1 MPESRCL
8 QGIWSSPWIFI
19 FAAAGSA
26 IGLGN
31 IWKFPYM
38 LGANG
43 GGAFLLIYCL
53 CLVVVG
59 LPMLMAEVALGRTVR
74 SNPVDTVNDLAERHV
89 VPKYWVA
96 VPYLAGVTGLLI
108 LTFYSV
114 IAGWAFAY
122 SRRAVTGAL
131 ENLDKV
137 QSEALF
143 QDFLQAP
150 VEMIF
155 WHTLFMAMVV
165 LVVGQAVTR
174 GLSSVVKLL
183 LPALIFLLLLLAGYA
198 LVVGASSEA
207 IGFLLRFDWDQVTF
221 EVALSAIG
229 HALFSL
235 GVGLGAMFSY
245 GAYMSKRMSIAKACT
260 IVVGLD
266 LLVSILSALIIFPLT
281 FAFGIDVDSGPS
293 LPFVTLPIIFDLL
306 PAGQV
311 IGLVFFALLA
321 LAALTSAIALMELF
335 VSWLHERFYVGRLK
349 ASFIIGLVIWFCGIA
364 IVLSFSHWDAKIAFG
379 LNLFELVDNVTS
391 LIMLPVAAIALSVL
405 VAWVVPE
412 PMLKNEMIAKN
423 PSHFRWWYTTLK
435 YVSIP
440 AAVLITVAGWI
451 GV

>member
-38 LGANG
+38 LGTNG
-43 GGAFLLIYCL
+43 GGAFLFIYCA
-53 CLVVVG
+53 CLLLVG

-89 VPKYWVA
+89 IHRFWVA
-96 VPYLAGVTGLLI
+96 IPYLAGATGLLI

-114 IAGWAFAY
+114 IAGWGFAY
-122 SRRAVTGAL
+122 AQRAMTGAL
-131 ENLDKV
+131 QGLDMV
-137 QSEALF
+137 QSQAVF
-143 QDFLQAP
+143 DDFLASP

-155 WHTLFMAMVV
+155 WHTLFMGLVV
-165 LVVGQAVTR
+165 LSVGQAVTR
-174 GLSSVVKLL
+174 GLSNVVRIL
-183 LPALIFLLLLLAGYA
+183 LPVLIVTLFILAVYSMVMGAGADALLFLTRWDW
-198 LVVGASSEA
+198 S
-207 IGFLLRFDWDQVTF
+207 GFTFD
-221 EVALSAIG
+221 VALSAIG

-266 LLVSILSALIIFPLT
+266 LIVSILAALVIFPLT
-281 FAFGIDVDSGPS
+281 FKFGLDVAAGPS
-293 LPFVTLPIIFDLL
+293 LPFVSLPLIFGAL

-311 IGLVFFALLA
+311 IGLLFFALLV
-321 LAALTSAIALMELF
+321 LAALTSAISMMELF
-335 VSWLHERFYVGRLK
+335 VAWLHERFYTGRLK
-349 ASFIIGLVIWFCGIA
+349 AAFTLGLGVWLVGVA
-364 IVLSFSHWDAKIAFG
+364 VVLSFNHWDAKLLFG
-379 LNLFELVDNVTS
+379 LNLFEIIDQLTS
-391 LIMLPVAAIALSVL
+391 FIMLPVAAIALSIL
-405 VAWVVPE
+405 VAWVVPKK
-412 PMLKNEMIAKN
+412 MLMNEMLVKN
-423 PSHFRWWYTTLK
+423 ATHFRWWYTTLK

-440 AAVLITVAGWI
+440 AAILITVAGWI
-451 GV
+451 GA

>member
-38 LGANG
+38 LGSNG

-59 LPMLMAEVALGRTVR
+59 LPMMMAEVALGRTVR
-74 SNPVDTVNDLAERHV
+74 SNPVDTVNDLAERKV

-96 VPYLAGVTGLLI
+96 VPYLAGVTGVLI

-122 SRRAVTGAL
+122 GQRAVTGDLVGLA
-131 ENLDKV
+131 KV
-137 QSEALF
+137 ESELLF
-143 QDFLQAP
+143 QTFLSSP

-155 WHTLFMAMVV
+155 WHTLFMA
-165 LVVGQAVTR
+165 LVILTVGQAVTR
-174 GLSSVVKLL
+174 GLSSVVRLL
-183 LPALIFLLLLLAGYA
+183 LPTLIAMLILLAVYALITGDSSMA
-198 LVVGASSEA
+198 LQFMTQWRWE
-207 IGFLLRFDWDQVTF
+207 DVTF
-221 EVALSAIG
+221 DVALSAIG

-235 GVGLGAMFSY
+235 GIGLGAMFSY

-266 LLVSILSALIIFPLT
+266 LLVSVLSALIIFPLT
-281 FAFGIDVDSGPS
+281 FQFGLGVSSGPS
-293 LPFVTLPIIFDLL
+293 LPFVSLPIIFGAL
-306 PAGQV
+306 PGGQV
-311 IGLVFFALLA
+311 FGLVFFVLLA
-321 LAALTSAIALMELF
+321 IAALTSAISMMELF
-335 VSWLHERFYVGRLK
+335 VSWMHERFYTGRLK
-349 ASFIIGLVIWFCGIA
+349 AAFMLGSAIWFVGIA
-364 IVLSFSHWDAKIAFG
+364 IVLSFSHWNAKILFG
-379 LNLFELVDNVTS
+379 LNTFELLDNLTS
-391 LIMLPVAAIALSVL
+391 LILLPIAAIGLSIM

-412 PMLKNEMIAKN
+412 PTLKNEMIAKN
-423 PSHFRWWYTTLK
+423 VNHFRWWYTTLK

-440 AAVLITVAGWI
+440 AAILITLAGWI

>member
-31 IWKFPYM
+31 IWRFPYM

-74 SNPVDTVNDLAERHV
+74 SNPVDTVNDLAERKV
-89 VPKYWVA
+89 VPKYWVF

-122 SRRAVTGAL
+122 SRRAITGAL

-143 QDFLQAP
+143 ENFLHAP

-155 WHTLFMAMVV
+155 WHTLFLAMVV
-165 LVVGQAVTR
+165 LVVGQSVIR

-183 LPALIFLLLLLAGYA
+183 LPVLIFLLVLLAVYA
-198 LVVGASSEA
+198 LIVGASGEA
-207 IGFLLRFDWDQVTF
+207 ISFLLRFDWEQVTF

-266 LLVSILSALIIFPLT
+266 LLVSVLSALIIFPLT
-281 FAFGIDVDSGPS
+281 FAFGIAVDSGPS
-293 LPFVTLPIIFDLL
+293 LPFITLPIIFDLL
-306 PAGQV
+306 PGGQV

-349 ASFIIGLVIWFCGIA
+349 ASFLIGLVIWFCGVA
-364 IVLSFSHWDAKIAFG
+364 IVLSFNHWDNKLAFG

-391 LIMLPVAAIALSVL
+391 LIMLPIAAIALSIL

-435 YVSIP
+435 YISIP

>member
-38 LGANG
+38 LGEHG

-74 SNPVDTVNDLAERHV
+74 SNPVDTVNDLAERRV
-89 VPKYWVA
+89 VSKYWVV
-96 VPYLAGVTGLLI
+96 VPYVAGLTGLLI
-108 LTFYSV
+108 LSFYSV

-122 SRRAVTGAL
+122 SRRAVTGTL
-131 ENLDKV
+131 EQLNTV

-143 QDFLQAP
+143 QSFLNSP
-150 VEMIF
+150 VEMLL
-155 WHTLFMAMVV
+155 WHSVFMGLVV
-165 LVVGQAVTR
+165 IVVGQSVTR
-174 GLSSVVKLL
+174 GLSNVVRIL
-183 LPALIFLLLLLAGYA
+183 LPTLIFVLLLLAAYA
-198 LVVGASSEA
+198 LVVGASADA
-207 IGFLLRFDWDQVTF
+207 IGFMFRLDWEQVTF
-221 EVALSAIG
+221 DVALSAIG

-266 LLVSILSALIIFPLT
+266 LLVSILAALIIFPLT
-281 FAFGIDVDSGPS
+281 FEFGISADSGPS

-306 PAGQV
+306 PAGQA

-321 LAALTSAIALMELF
+321 LAALTSAISMMELF
-335 VSWLHERFYVGRLK
+335 VSWMHERFYIGRLK
-349 ASFIIGLVIWFCGIA
+349 SAFLIGIGVWFCGIA
-364 IVLSFSHWDAKIAFG
+364 IVLSFNHWDTKLLFD
-379 LNLFELVDNVTS
+379 LNLFELVDNLTS
-391 LIMLPVAAIALSVL
+391 LILLPMAAVALSVL
-405 VAWVVPE
+405 VAWVIPE

-423 PSHFRWWYTTLK
+423 PKHFRWWYTTLK

>member
-38 LGANG
+38 LGEHG

-74 SNPVDTVNDLAERHV
+74 SNPVDTVNDLAERRV
-89 VPKYWVA
+89 VSKYWVV
-96 VPYLAGVTGLLI
+96 VPYVAGLTGLLI
-108 LTFYSV
+108 LSFYSV

-122 SRRAVTGAL
+122 SRRAVTGTL
-131 ENLDKV
+131 EQLNTV

-143 QDFLQAP
+143 QSFLNSP
-150 VEMIF
+150 VEMLL
-155 WHTLFMAMVV
+155 WHSVFMGLVV
-165 LVVGQAVTR
+165 IVVGQSVTR
-174 GLSSVVKLL
+174 GLSNVVRIL
-183 LPALIFLLLLLAGYA
+183 LPTLIFVLLLLAAYA
-198 LVVGASSEA
+198 LVVGASADA
-207 IGFLLRFDWDQVTF
+207 IGFMFRLDWGQVTF
-221 EVALSAIG
+221 DVALSAIG

-266 LLVSILSALIIFPLT
+266 LLVSILAALIIFPLT
-281 FAFGIDVDSGPS
+281 FEFGISADSGPS

-306 PAGQV
+306 PAGQA

-321 LAALTSAIALMELF
+321 LAALTSAISMMELF
-335 VSWLHERFYVGRLK
+335 VSWMHERFYIGRLK
-349 ASFIIGLVIWFCGIA
+349 SAFLIGIGVWFCGIA
-364 IVLSFSHWDAKIAFG
+364 IVLSFNHWDTKLLFD
-379 LNLFELVDNVTS
+379 LNLFELVDNLTS
-391 LIMLPVAAIALSVL
+391 LILLPMAAVALSVL
-405 VAWVVPE
+405 VAWVIPE

-423 PSHFRWWYTTLK
+423 PKHFRWWYTTLK

>member
-53 CLVVVG
+53 CLVLVG
-59 LPMLMAEVALGRTVR
+59 LPVLMAEVALGRTVR
-74 SNPVDTVNDLAERHV
+74 SNPIDTVNDLAERHV
-89 VPKYWVA
+89 VSKYWVA
-96 VPYLAGVTGLLI
+96 VPYLSGITALLI
-108 LTFYSV
+108 LTYYSV
-114 IAGWAFAY
+114 IGGWAFAY
-122 SRRAVTGAL
+122 TRNSVMGRLQG
-131 ENLDKV
+131 LDKE
-137 QSEALF
+137 QSEVLF
-143 QDFLQAP
+143 QGLLSAP

-155 WHTLFMAMVV
+155 WHTLFMALAV
-165 LVVGQAVTR
+165 LVVGQSVTR

-183 LPALIFLLLLLAGYA
+183 LPTLVVFMFGLAVYALIVGNSTDA
-198 LVVGASSEA
+198 LN
-207 IGFLLRFDWDQVTF
+207 FMLRFDWEQVTF

-235 GVGLGAMFSY
+235 GAGLGALFAY
-245 GAYMSKRMSIAKACT
+245 AAYMSKRMSIAKACS

-266 LLVSILSALIIFPLT
+266 LLVSILVALIIFPLI
-281 FAFGIDVDSGPS
+281 FAFDINTDSGPS
-293 LPFVTLPIIFDLL
+293 LTFVTLPMIFDLL
-306 PAGQV
+306 PGGPV
-311 IGLVFFALLA
+311 IGPMFFALLA
-321 LAALTSAIALMELF
+321 LAALTSAIAMMELF
-335 VSWLHERFYVGRLK
+335 VSWLHERFYIGRLK
-349 ASFIIGLVIWFCGIA
+349 AAFRLGLGVWFFGIG
-364 IVLSFSHWDAKIAFG
+364 IVLSFNHWDTKILFG
-379 LNLFELVDNVTS
+379 MNLFELVDKLTS
-391 LIMLPVAAIALSVL
+391 FIMLPIAAVALSIL
-405 VAWVVPE
+405 VAWVLPE
-412 PMLKNEMIAKN
+412 PMLKNELIVKT
-423 PSHFRWWYTTLK
+423 PSHFRWWYNTLK

>member
-38 LGANG
+38 LGEHG

-74 SNPVDTVNDLAERHV
+74 SNPVDTVNDLAERRV
-89 VPKYWVA
+89 VSKYWVV
-96 VPYLAGVTGLLI
+96 VPYVAGLTGLLI
-108 LTFYSV
+108 LSFYSV

-122 SRRAVTGAL
+122 SRRAVTGTL
-131 ENLDKV
+131 EQLNTV

-143 QDFLQAP
+143 QSFLNSP
-150 VEMIF
+150 VEMLL
-155 WHTLFMAMVV
+155 WHSVFMGLVV
-165 LVVGQAVTR
+165 IVVGQSVTR
-174 GLSSVVKLL
+174 GLSNVVRIL
-183 LPALIFLLLLLAGYA
+183 LPTLIFVLLLLAAYA
-198 LVVGASSEA
+198 LVVGASADA
-207 IGFLLRFDWDQVTF
+207 IGFMFRLDWEQVTF
-221 EVALSAIG
+221 DVALSAIG

-266 LLVSILSALIIFPLT
+266 LLVSILAALIIFPLT
-281 FAFGIDVDSGPS
+281 FEFDINADSGPS

-306 PAGQV
+306 PAGQAT
-311 IGLVFFALLA
+311 GLVFFALLA
-321 LAALTSAIALMELF
+321 LAALTSAISMMELF
-335 VSWLHERFYVGRLK
+335 VSWMHERFYIGRLK
-349 ASFIIGLVIWFCGIA
+349 SAFLIGIGVWFCGIA
-364 IVLSFSHWDAKIAFG
+364 IVLSFNHWDTKLLFD
-379 LNLFELVDNVTS
+379 LNLFELVDNLTS
-391 LIMLPVAAIALSVL
+391 LILLPMAAVALSVL
-405 VAWVVPE
+405 VAWVIPE

-423 PSHFRWWYTTLK
+423 PKHFRWWYTTLK

>member
-38 LGANG
+38 LGGHG

-74 SNPVDTVNDLAERHV
+74 SNPVDTVNDLAERRV
-89 VPKYWVA
+89 VSKYWVV
-96 VPYLAGVTGLLI
+96 VPYVAGLTGLLI
-108 LTFYSV
+108 LSFYSV

-122 SRRAVTGAL
+122 SRRAVTGTL
-131 ENLDKV
+131 EQLNTV

-143 QDFLQAP
+143 QSFLNSP
-150 VEMIF
+150 VEMLL
-155 WHTLFMAMVV
+155 WHSVFMGLVV
-165 LVVGQAVTR
+165 IVVGQSVTR
-174 GLSSVVKLL
+174 GLSNVVRIL
-183 LPALIFLLLLLAGYA
+183 LPTLIFVLLLLAAYA
-198 LVVGASSEA
+198 LVVGASADA
-207 IGFLLRFDWDQVTF
+207 IGFMFRLDWEQVTF
-221 EVALSAIG
+221 DVALSAIG

-266 LLVSILSALIIFPLT
+266 LLVSILAALIIFPLT
-281 FAFGIDVDSGPS
+281 FEFGINADSGPS

-306 PAGQV
+306 PAGQA

-321 LAALTSAIALMELF
+321 LAALTSAISMMELF
-335 VSWLHERFYVGRLK
+335 VSWMHERFYIGRLK
-349 ASFIIGLVIWFCGIA
+349 SAFLIGIGVWFCGIA
-364 IVLSFSHWDAKIAFG
+364 IVLSFNHWDTKLLFD
-379 LNLFELVDNVTS
+379 LNLFELVDNLTS
-391 LIMLPVAAIALSVL
+391 LILLPMAAVALSVL
-405 VAWVVPE
+405 VAWVIPE

-423 PSHFRWWYTTLK
+423 PKHFRWWYTTLK

>member
-8 QGIWSSPWIFI
+8 QGIWSNPWIFI

-89 VPKYWVA
+89 VSKFWVA
-96 VPYLAGVTGLLI
+96 IPYLSGITALLI
-108 LTFYSV
+108 LTYYSV

-122 SRRAVTGAL
+122 SRRAVMGSL
-131 ENLDKV
+131 ENLDTAK
-137 QSEALF
+137 SEALF
-143 QDFLQAP
+143 QAFLDAP

-155 WHTLFMAMVV
+155 WHTIFMALVV
-165 LVVGQAVTR
+165 LVVGQSVTR
-174 GLSSVVKLL
+174 GLSSMVKLL
-183 LPALIFLLLLLAGYA
+183 LPALITMMVALAAYA
-198 LVVGASSEA
+198 MLMGNSADA
-207 IGFLLRFDWDQVTF
+207 LHFMLRFDWEQVTF
-221 EVALSAIG
+221 DVALSAIG

-235 GVGLGAMFSY
+235 GVGLGAFFSY
-245 GAYMSKRMSIAKACT
+245 GAYMSKRMSIAKAGA

-266 LLVSILSALIIFPLT
+266 LLVSILAALIIFPLT
-281 FAFGIDVDSGPS
+281 FEFGIDAQSGPS
-293 LPFVTLPIIFDLL
+293 LTFVTLPIIFDLL
-306 PAGQV
+306 PGGQV

-321 LAALTSAIALMELF
+321 LAALTSAIAMMELF
-335 VSWLHERFYVGRLK
+335 VSWLHERFYIGRLN
-349 ASFIIGLVIWFCGIA
+349 AAFRLGLLVWFCGIA
-364 IVLSFSHWDAKIAFG
+364 IVLSFNHWDAKI
-379 LNLFELVDNVTS
+379 LLDKNLFELVDGVTS
-391 LIMLPVAAIALSVL
+391 FVMLPIAAVALSIL
-405 VAWVVPE
+405 VAWVLPE
-412 PMLKNEMIAKN
+412 PMLKNEMIVKT
-423 PSHFRWWYTTLK
+423 PSHFGWWYTTLK

-440 AAVLITVAGWI
+440 AAILITVAGWI

>member
-53 CLVVVG
+53 CLVFVG

-74 SNPVDTVNDLAERHV
+74 SNPIDTVNDLAERRV

-96 VPYLAGVTGLLI
+96 VPYLAGITGVLI
-108 LTFYSV
+108 LMFYSV
-114 IAGWAFAY
+114 IAGWSFAY
-122 SRRAVTGAL
+122 AERAVTGVL
-131 ENLDKV
+131 QDLDKL

-143 QDFLQAP
+143 ETFLSSP

-155 WHTLFMAMVV
+155 WHTVFMALVV
-165 LVVGQAVTR
+165 LTVGQAVTR
-174 GLSSVVKLL
+174 GLSSVVKIL
-183 LPALIFLLLLLAGYA
+183 LPTLIGALLLLALYA
-198 LVVGASSEA
+198 LSTGSAGEA
-207 IGFLLRFDWDQVTF
+207 LRFMLQPRWEDVTF
-221 EVALSAIG
+221 DLALSAIG

-266 LLVSILSALIIFPLT
+266 LLVSVLSALIVFPLT
-281 FAFGIDVDSGPS
+281 FQFGLDVASGPS
-293 LPFVTLPIIFDLL
+293 LSFVSLPMVFGSL
-306 PAGQV
+306 PGGQV
-311 IGLVFFALLA
+311 FGLVFFVLLGV
-321 LAALTSAIALMELF
+321 AALTSAISMMELF

-349 ASFIIGLVIWFCGIA
+349 AAFLLGAAIWFIGIA
-364 IVLSFSHWDAKIAFG
+364 IVLSFSHWNAKILFG
-379 LNLFELVDNVTS
+379 LNTFELLDNLTS
-391 LIMLPVAAIALSVL
+391 LILLPIAAIALSIM

-412 PMLKNEMIAKN
+412 PTLKNEMIARKVN
-423 PSHFRWWYTTLK
+423 HYRWWYTTLK

-440 AAVLITVAGWI
+440 AAILITVAGWI

>member
-43 GGAFLLIYCL
+43 GGAFLAIYIL
-53 CLVVVG
+53 CLLLVG

-74 SNPVDTVNDLAERHV
+74 SNPIDTVNDLAERHV
-89 VPKYWVA
+89 VSKYWVV
-96 VPYLAGVTGLLI
+96 VPYLAGITGMLI

-122 SRRAVTGAL
+122 ARRSITGAL
-131 ENLDKV
+131 EGLNKA
-137 QSEALF
+137 QSETLF
-143 QDFLQAP
+143 QNFLNAP
-150 VEMIF
+150 VEMLF
-155 WHTLFMAMVV
+155 WHTVFMGLVI
-165 LVVGQAVTR
+165 LVVGQSVTR
-174 GLSSVVKLL
+174 GLSSVVRVL
-183 LPALIFLLLLLAGYA
+183 LPALIFLLVLLAIYA
-198 LVVGASSEA
+198 LVMGETGQA
-207 IGFLLRFDWDQVTF
+207 IAFLTRWDWDQVTF
-221 EVALSAIG
+221 DVALSAIG

-245 GAYMSKRMSIAKACT
+245 GAYMSKRMSIAKACA

-266 LLVSILSALIIFPLT
+266 LLVSVLAALIIFPLT
-281 FAFGIDVDSGPS
+281 FAFGIDAGAGPS

-306 PAGQV
+306 PAGQI
-311 IGLVFFALLA
+311 IGLVFFVLLV
-321 LAALTSAIALMELF
+321 LAALTSAISMMELF
-335 VSWLHERFYVGRLK
+335 VSWLHERFYVGRLS
-349 ASFIIGLVIWFCGIA
+349 AAFMLGGLVWFCGIA
-364 IVLSFSHWDAKIAFG
+364 IVLSFNHWDSKILFDQ
-379 LNLFELVDNVTS
+379 NLFELVDNATS
-391 LIMLPVAAIALSVL
+391 LIMLPVAAIALSIL
-405 VAWVVPE
+405 VAWVIPE
-412 PMLKNEMIAKN
+412 PMLRNELIAKN
-423 PSHFRWWYTTLK
+423 PNHFQWWYTTLK

-440 AAVLITVAGWI
+440 AALLITLAGWI